1 MDKVQTIEVPIAG
14 MDCAECTRHVQTAI
28 AQLPGVDSVD
38 VFLASEKA
46 VIRLDPARVQLPA
59 IREAVKSAG
68 YAVPESAA
76 PPPDAPLDNFTRWI
90 VTLLAVL
97 FGVILFIIVV
107 GEWLGLFE
115 QLTGR
120 VPFVVGL
127 ALVVAAGLPIFRNVV
142 RAALKRAGIQDR
154 DIQTG
159 SISLNPEY
167 NYQQNQPPKLTGYQ
181 ASNQL
186 SVRFRDIGET
196 GKILDALVSEGAN
209 QINGPSLTI
218 DKPEAALDEARVKAI
233 ANGRARADLYAR
245 ALGMRVVRL
254 LSVSESGGYAVPP
267 PMPMAVMAMERDS
280 ASTKIDAGEQ
290 KLQVSV
296 SLSFELQ

>member
-1 MDKVQTIEVPIAG
+1 MKTLIMPLLAAAALCVPAAAEAQTVAQIQPFAG
-14 MDCAECTRHVQTAI
+14 T
-28 AQLPGVDSVD
+28 
-38 VFLASEKA
+38 
-46 VIRLDPARVQLPA
+46 RLDISATGEVTRVPDVAIISTGVVTRAATATAA
-59 IREAVKSAG
+59 IRQNAQRME
-68 YAVPESAA
+68 
-76 PPPDAPLDNFTRWI
+76 R
-90 VTLLAVL
+90 
-97 FGVILFIIVV
+97 
-107 GEWLGLFE
+107 
-115 QLTGR
+115 
-120 VPFVVGL
+120 
-127 ALVVAAGLPIFRNVV
+127 V
-142 RAALKRAGIQDR
+142 RAALKRAGIEDR
-154 DIQTG
+154 DIQTS